1 MAHVG
6 FIGLGVMGS
15 RMVKRLMDAG
25 HQVTGYNRTKA
36 KAQALLDAGMAWGD
50 SPRAVTEASDIIF
63 SIVSDTAALRQVAE
77 GPDGVFAALG
87 SGKTLVEMSTVSPS
101 ASRALAAQ
109 AAAAGAHM
117 LDCPVSGS
125 IATLEAGQLTMMVG
139 GDQAAFKAVEPVL
152 LAIGSK
158 ATYVGANGQAV
169 SMKVATNLSVGVQVL
184 ALAESILLAEA
195 AGIPRT
201 TAIEVLTNSVIGS
214 PLVKYKAPQLVT
226 LPEVAWYPVD
236 MMQKDIKLALELG
249 AELGVSLP
257 TTETAQRVLAHAQQ
271 QGWGDKD
278 FAILIETI
286 KHMGA
291 K

>member
-1 MAHVG
+1 MANVG

-15 RMVKRLMDAG
+15 RMVSRLMAAG
-25 HQVTGYNRTKA
+25 HTVTGYNRTKA
-36 KAQALLDAGMAWGD
+36 KAQDLLDAGMAWGD
-50 SPRAVTEASDIIF
+50 SPRAVTEASEIIF
-63 SIVSDTAALRQVAE
+63 SIVSDTAALRQIAE
-77 GPDGVFAALG
+77 GPDGVLAALAA
-87 SGKTLVEMSTVSPS
+87 GKTWVEMSTVSPA
-101 ASRALAAQ
+101 ASRELAAK
-109 AAAAGAHM
+109 AAAAGAQM

-139 GDQAAFKAVEPVL
+139 GDEAAFKAVEPVL

-158 ATYVGANGQAV
+158 ATYVGASGLAV

-226 LPEVAWYPVD
+226 LPDVAWYPVH

-249 AELGVSLP
+249 TELGVALP
-257 TTETAQRVLAHAQQ
+257 TTETAQRVLALAQEK
-271 QGWGDKD
+271 GWGEKD
-278 FAILIETI
+278 FAILIEAV

>member
-1 MAHVG
+1 MANVG

-15 RMVKRLMDAG
+15 RMVTRLMAAG
-25 HQVTGYNRTKA
+25 HTVTGYNRTKA
-36 KAQALLDAGMAWGD
+36 KAQDLLDAGMAWSD
-50 SPRAVTEASDIIF
+50 TPRAVAEASEIVF
-63 SIVSDTAALRQVAE
+63 SIVSDTAALRLIAE
-77 GPDGVFAALG
+77 GPDGVLGALG
-87 SGKTLVEMSTVSPS
+87 TGKTWVEMSTVSPA
-101 ASRALAAQ
+101 ASRELAAK
-109 AAAAGAHM
+109 AAAAGAQM

-139 GDQAAFKAVEPVL
+139 GDEAAFKAAEPVL

-158 ATYVGANGQAV
+158 ATYVGASGLAV

-201 TAIEVLTNSVIGS
+201 TAIEVLTNSVVGS
-214 PLVKYKAPQLVT
+214 PLVKYKAPQLVN
-226 LPEVAWYPVD
+226 LPDVAWYPVD

-249 AELGVSLP
+249 AELGVALP
-257 TTETAQRVLAHAQQ
+257 TTETAQRVLAFAQEK
-271 QGWGDKD
+271 GWGEKD
-278 FAILIETI
+278 FAILIEAV

>member
-1 MAHVG
+1 MAKVG

-15 RMVKRLMDAG
+15 RMVTRLMAAG
-25 HQVTGYNRTKA
+25 HTVTGYNRTKA
-36 KAQALLDAGMAWGD
+36 KAQDLLDAGMAWGD
-50 SPRAVTEASDIIF
+50 TPRAVTEASEIVF
-63 SIVSDTAALRQVAE
+63 SIVSDTAALRQIAE
-77 GPDGVFAALG
+77 GADGVLAALG
-87 SGKTLVEMSTVSPS
+87 AGKTWVEMSTVSPA
-101 ASRALAAQ
+101 ASRELAAK
-109 AAAAGAHM
+109 AAAAGAQM

-139 GDQAAFKAVEPVL
+139 GDEAAFKAAEPVL

-158 ATYVGANGQAV
+158 ATYVGASGLAV

-201 TAIEVLTNSVIGS
+201 TAIEVLTNSVVGS
-214 PLVKYKAPQLVT
+214 PLVKYKAPQLVN

-249 AELGVSLP
+249 AELGVTLP
-257 TTETAQRVLAHAQQ
+257 TTETAQRVLAFAQEK
-271 QGWGDKD
+271 GWGEKD
-278 FAILIETI
+278 FAILIEAV

>member
-1 MAHVG
+1 MAKVG

-15 RMVKRLMDAG
+15 RMVTRLMAAG
-25 HQVTGYNRTKA
+25 HTVTGYNRTKA
-36 KAQALLDAGMAWGD
+36 KAQDLLDAGMAWGD
-50 SPRAVTEASDIIF
+50 TPRAVTEASEIVF
-63 SIVSDTAALRQVAE
+63 SIVSDTTALRQIAE
-77 GPDGVFAALG
+77 GADGVLAALG
-87 SGKTLVEMSTVSPS
+87 AGQTWVEMSTVSPA
-101 ASRALAAQ
+101 ASRELAAK
-109 AAAAGAHM
+109 AAAAGAQM

-139 GDQAAFKAVEPVL
+139 GDEAAFKVAEPVL

-158 ATYVGANGQAV
+158 ATYVGASGLAV

-195 AGIPRT
+195 AGIPRA
-201 TAIEVLTNSVIGS
+201 TAIEVLTNSVVGS
-214 PLVKYKAPQLVT
+214 PLAKYKAPQLVN
-226 LPEVAWYPVD
+226 LPDVAWYPVD

-257 TTETAQRVLAHAQQ
+257 TTETAQRVLAFAQEK
-271 QGWGDKD
+271 GWGEKD
-278 FAILIETI
+278 FAILIEAV

>member
-1 MAHVG
+1 MANVG

-15 RMVKRLMDAG
+15 RMVSRLLAAG
-25 HQVTGYNRTKA
+25 HTVTGYNRTKA
-36 KAQALLDAGMAWGD
+36 KAQDLLGAGMAWGD
-50 SPRAVTEASDIIF
+50 SPRAVTEASEIIF
-63 SIVSDTAALRQVAE
+63 SIVSDTAALRQIAV
-77 GPDGVFAALG
+77 GPDGVVAALG
-87 SGKTLVEMSTVSPS
+87 PGKTWVEMSTVSPA
-101 ASRALAAQ
+101 ASRELAAK
-109 AAAAGAHM
+109 AAAASAQM

-139 GDQAAFKAVEPVL
+139 GDEAAFKAAEPVL
-152 LAIGSK
+152 LTIGSK
-158 ATYVGANGQAV
+158 ATYVGASGLAV

-201 TAIEVLTNSVIGS
+201 TAIEVLTNSVVGS
-214 PLVKYKAPQLVT
+214 PLVKYKAPQLVN
-226 LPEVAWYPVD
+226 LPDVAWYPVD

-249 AELGVSLP
+249 AELGVALP
-257 TTETAQRVLAHAQQ
+257 TTETAQGVLALAQE
-271 QGWGDKD
+271 QGWGEKD
-278 FAILIETI
+278 FAILIEAV

>member
-1 MAHVG
+1 MANVG

-15 RMVKRLMDAG
+15 RMVTRLMAAG
-25 HQVTGYNRTKA
+25 HTVTGYNRTKA
-36 KAQALLDAGMAWGD
+36 KAQELLDAGLAWGD
-50 SPRAVTEASDIIF
+50 TPRAVAEASDIVF
-63 SIVSDTAALRQVAE
+63 SIVSDTAALRQIAE
-77 GPDGVFAALG
+77 GSDGVFAALG
-87 SGKTLVEMSTVSPS
+87 PGKTFVEMSTVSPA
-101 ASRALAAQ
+101 ASRELAAK

-139 GDQAAFKAVEPVL
+139 GDEAAFKAAEPVL

-158 ATYVGANGQAV
+158 ATYVGASGLAV

-201 TAIEVLTNSVIGS
+201 TAIEVLTNSVVAS
-214 PLVKYKAPQLVT
+214 PLVKYKAPQLVN
-226 LPEVAWYPVD
+226 LPDVAWYPVD

-249 AELGVSLP
+249 AELGVALP
-257 TTETAQRVLAHAQQ
+257 TTETAQRVLAFAQEK
-271 QGWGDKD
+271 GWGEKD
-278 FAILIETI
+278 FAILIEAV